1 MKDAYSFHATIED
14 FEEFY
19 KGVIKAYNKIFER
32 LGIAKDTVMADAD

>member
-1 MKDAYSFHATIED
+1 MKDAYSFHADIKD

-19 KGVIKAYNKIFER
+19 KGVIKAYNKIFDR